1 MLQVDVYNDMLV
13 ADVVQRATMDKNLAK
28 YRVYVTSSRSE
39 LDMNANASLL
49 SISRHMSID
58 EHDEPSSKG
67 RGHLFIHNFVLSPEH
82 VTVDP
87 PQLYDFV
94 FCTVK

>member
-1 MLQVDVYNDMLV
+1 MDVYNDMLV

-39 LDMNANASLL
+39 LDLNANASLL

-67 RGHLFIHNFVLSPEH
+67 RGHLFIHNFVLVPEH
-82 VTVDP
+82 NRSTP
-87 PQLYDFV
+87 TI
-94 FCTVK
+94 FCIVK

>member
-67 RGHLFIHNFVLSPEH
+67 RGLYSFRTLFLVWN
-82 VTVDP
+82 T
-87 PQLYDFV
+87 
-94 FCTVK
+94 